1 MTPSLD
7 RIVDAQYWGQH
18 GFPHEEMR
26 ELRQTKA
33 VWRYEGGVVDPF
45 WLLTRREHIAEV
57 SRDSELWTSTKR
69 VTIEQARGEPA
80 PIRSIVH
87 MDPPEHGKYRTI
99 LQSWLGPANVRRLE
113 GRLAAISGELVDE
126 LSEKDEA
133 DFVED
138 IAAIHPVR
146 MLCELLGI
154 PRSQEQ
160 QVLRLAKLIFAGSDP
175 ELTEGDR
182 ATRFG
187 EVLTFCRDLTSTR
200 QARPTD
206 DLASAIANAT
216 IDDEPIGMFEVISN
230 LLVLLGAGHDTTAS
244 AISGGLLA
252 LIQHPRELEKLR
264 SDPSLVPTA
273 AEEII
278 RWVTPTTNFMRT
290 ATADVELGGAK
301 IAKGDDVCLSYASAN
316 RDESVFDAPFEFR
329 VDRHPNP
336 HLGFGI
342 GTHGCIGQVLAR
354 LEVRTLLDA
363 LVPRLQSWELMN
375 EPVWVQAIWV
385 SSLKRLQVRYDVSA
399 A

>member
-1 MTPSLD
+1 
-7 RIVDAQYWGQH
+7 
-18 GFPHEEMR
+18 
-26 ELRQTKA
+26 
-33 VWRYEGGVVDPF
+33 
-45 WLLTRREHIAEV
+45 
-57 SRDSELWTSTKR
+57 
-69 VTIEQARGEPA
+69 
-80 PIRSIVH
+80 
-87 MDPPEHGKYRTI
+87 
-99 LQSWLGPANVRRLE
+99 
-113 GRLAAISGELVDE
+113 LVDE
-126 LSEKDEA
+126 LSENDEA

-363 LVPRLQSWELMN
+363 LVPRLQSWELVN